1 MSNKDADILYQY
13 LRDVLYDTE
22 NAKLDIDSLSE
33 DFKQLGEG
41 LAYFGLSIKQIKD
54 LSASLAAGKLDIE
67 LPPSENELAAPLKSL
82 HASLKHMAWQTSQI
96 AKGDYHQKVSF
107 MGDFATSFNTMTQ
120 QLSTRWDML
129 LAELD
134 ETTKKAEEDKE
145 YAQML
150 ESHAYLDALTG
161 LYSRY
166 YGMRTL
172 KEWTDEKRVF
182 RLCFIDL
189 DNLKYVNDSFGH
201 LEGDDYIVDTANLL
215 KNTFPSSVLVR
226 LGGDEFMML
235 IPDLSI
241 AEIKQKLTALRS
253 EMQQDIEKDKSAY
266 FRSIS
271 YGIIDITKDNELSIS
286 TLLSQ
291 ADEKMYEFKRAHKAQ
306 REDILR
312 KIAESKKE

>member
-22 NAKLDIDSLSE
+22 HAKLDIDSLSE

-41 LAYFGLSIKQIKD
+41 LAYFGLSIQQIKD
-54 LSASLAAGKLDIE
+54 LSSSLAKGKLDIV
-67 LPPSENELAAPLKSL
+67 LPPPENELAAPLKSL
-82 HASLKHMAWQTSQI
+82 HASLKHLAWQTGQI

-107 MGDFATSFNTMTQ
+107 MGDFATSFNMMTK

-129 LAELD
+129 LEELD
-134 ETTKKAEEDKE
+134 QTTKKAEKDKE

-150 ESHAYLDALTG
+150 ESHAYSDALTG
-161 LYSRY
+161 LHSRY

-172 KEWTDEKRVF
+172 KEWVDEKRAF

-189 DNLKYVNDSFGH
+189 DNLKYVNDTFGH
-201 LEGDDYIVDTANLL
+201 LEGDDYIIDTARLL
-215 KNTFPSSVLVR
+215 KKAFPNALLVR
-226 LGGDEFMML
+226 LGGDEFMVL
-235 IPDLSI
+235 VETL
-241 AEIKQKLTALRS
+241 AEPEIRDKLNALRT
-253 EMQQDIEKDKSAY
+253 EMQLHIEEDQSAY

-271 YGIIDITKDNELSIS
+271 YGIVEVAKNNNLSIS

-291 ADEKMYEFKRAHKAQ
+291 ADEKMYAFKRAHKAQ

-312 KIAESKKE
+312 KLNEEMEL